1 MIECSE
7 FQKTSLRQTSHFN
20 RLSADE
26 ATAGAAKSA
35 IIVLDSATMQVLSL
49 IFRSTPN
56 LGDLG
61 IIWLNVDFG
70 PSRSS

>member
-7 FQKTSLRQTSHFN
+7 VDNPAPTQTKHFN

-35 IIVLDSATMQVLSL
+35 IIVLMSAAVQVLSL
-49 IFRSTPN
+49 IFHSALN
-56 LGDLG
+56 LGDLR
-61 IIWLNVDFG
+61 DY
-70 PSRSS
+70 SA